1 MGTEDAEA
9 IAPGTCPTASGMPML
24 GLGTWQ
30 NDDPEQCAESVRTA
44 LETGYRHID
53 TAQAYGNEDAVGDG
67 IAAANVDRE
76 DVFLA
81 TKLWH
86 SNLAYDDVI
95 ETARDSL
102 DRLGVDSLDL
112 LYVHWPS
119 GTYDPEETLSALSE
133 LYDEGLIENVGVSN
147 FLPDDLEVAAD
158 VCDAPLFANQ
168 VELHPL
174 LPQERIR
181 QACENDDIEV
191 VGYSPL
197 ARGNVFNQPEIQD
210 IAEKHDATEA
220 QVSLAWAREKGV
232 TPIPKATGA
241 EHIRDNWESLTVEL
255 DQEDINA
262 IDAIDETHR
271 EVDPDFAPWN

>member
-30 NDDPEQCAESVRTA
+30 NDDPEQCAQSVRTA

-53 TAQAYGNEDAVGDG
+53 TAQAYGNEEAVGDG
-67 IAAANVDRE
+67 IAAADVDRE

-86 SNLAYDDVI
+86 SNLAYDDVL

-133 LYDEGLIENVGVSN
+133 LYDECLIENVGVSN
-147 FLPDDLEVAAD
+147 FLPPISRWPWTSATRRSSQTRSNSTRCSPEAD
-158 VCDAPLFANQ
+158 P
-168 VELHPL
+168 
-174 LPQERIR
+174 
-181 QACENDDIEV
+181 
-191 VGYSPL
+191 
-197 ARGNVFNQPEIQD
+197 RG
-210 IAEKHDATEA
+210 
-220 QVSLAWAREKGV
+220 L
-232 TPIPKATGA
+232 
-241 EHIRDNWESLTVEL
+241 
-255 DQEDINA
+255 
-262 IDAIDETHR
+262 
-271 EVDPDFAPWN
+271 

>member
-30 NDDPEQCAESVRTA
+30 NDDPEQCAQSVRTA

-53 TAQAYGNEDAVGDG
+53 TAQAYGNEEAVGDG
-67 IAAANVDRE
+67 IAAADVDRE

-86 SNLAYDDVI
+86 SNLAYDDVL

-133 LYDEGLIENVGVSN
+133 LYDECLIENVGVSN
-147 FLPDDLEVAAD
+147 FLPSDLEVAVD
-158 VCDAPLFANQ
+158 VCDAPIFANQ

-174 LPQERIR
+174 LPRSRSARPVRTTISRSSATRRWHAGESSTRPRFRRWPRNTMPARRRSASPGRARRGHGDSESDRCGPHWR
-181 QACENDDIEV
+181 QLGVADRGTRSR
-191 VGYSPL
+191 GY
-197 ARGNVFNQPEIQD
+197 Q
-210 IAEKHDATEA
+210 HD
-220 QVSLAWAREKGV
+220 R
-232 TPIPKATGA
+232 
-241 EHIRDNWESLTVEL
+241 RDRR
-255 DQEDINA
+255 
-262 IDAIDETHR
+262 DEPPGR
-271 EVDPDFAPWN
+271 SRLRPWN